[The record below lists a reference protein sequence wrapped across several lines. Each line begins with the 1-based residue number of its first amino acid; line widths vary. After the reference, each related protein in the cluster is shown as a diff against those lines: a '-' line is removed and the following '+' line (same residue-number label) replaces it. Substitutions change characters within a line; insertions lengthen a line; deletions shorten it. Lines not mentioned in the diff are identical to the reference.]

1 MDIRNNELLF
11 IKSWSMMRF
20 MFTIVSLTS
29 GFSMILDK
37 ELSGIGTK

>member
-1 MDIRNNELLF
+1 MDILNNELLF
-11 IKSWSMMRF
+11 IKSWTMMRF
-20 MFTIVSLTS
+20 MFTVISCTS